1 MRAGLGPTVICL
13 GLVCSGELV
22 DCEVSVSIGAVGIH
36 IHDGLNE

>member
-13 GLVCSGELV
+13 RLVRCGELV
-22 DCEVSVSIGAVGIH
+22 DGEVTVSIGAVGIH